1 MSGRHMAF
9 AEGRAK
15 DTSGVLQRLWPY
27 FSQYKGR
34 LLIVALVLVVG
45 TLTDLVGPYLIGV
58 SVDRFIDPSG
68 ASSPAWLDGLIRP
81 DMSRQDGLA
90 VVMTI
95 LAAVYVV
102 GWFLNVIQFR
112 LMVRVAQRVLLTMRS
127 DILRQIQKL
136 SLDFFD
142 QREAGDLM
150 SRLINDTQVIND
162 MFGPGLMRILR
173 MGLTLVGIIV
183 SMVAL
188 NWRLAAAAYAILPVI
203 VAVTIFFSRRV
214 RSAYRQTRKTIG
226 DVSAELQENI
236 AGVRE
241 VQAFARESATMT
253 EFRTTNERNRAANV
267 EAATLTSL
275 FMPMLD
281 VLGTIALAVVIGY
294 GGYLVLAFDPPLV
307 SIGIIV
313 AFMAYVR
320 RFYQPIRE
328 MANLYGQ
335 LQAALAGAERIFEL
349 LDVEPTITDSPDAI
363 DRPGLAGRLGFEHVS
378 FAYSEGELVLDDVS
392 FQVEPGQT
400 IALVGP
406 TGAGKTTIVNLLD
419 RFYDPDEGV
428 IRVDGHD
435 IRKVTVASLRQQIG
449 IVPQD
454 TFLFSGTVIDNI
466 RYGRLDASDE
476 EIFDAARLANAHGFI
491 EGLPEG
497 YQTVLGERGSGL
509 SHGNRQLLAI
519 ARAILKAP
527 TILILDEATSSV
539 DTRTELLIQKGLNAL
554 MRERT
559 NVVIAHRLST
569 IRDAH
574 QILVIQGGR
583 IVERGT
589 HRSLLDA
596 QGVYYGLY
604 MSQFRR
610 QEDLEAVAEAP
621 GASAS

>member
-34 LLIVALVLVVG
+34 LLVVALVLVVG

-267 EAATLTSL
+267 QAATLTSL

-313 AFMAYVR
+313 AFMTYVR

-328 MANLYGQ
+328 LANLYGQ

-363 DRPGLAGRLGFEHVS
+363 DRPGLVGRLGFEHVS

-392 FQVEPGQT
+392 FDVEPGQT

-476 EIFDAARLANAHGFI
+476 EVFDAAKLANAHGFI

-596 QGVYYGLY
+596 QGVYHGLY

-610 QEDLEAVAEAP
+610 QEDLAAVAEAP